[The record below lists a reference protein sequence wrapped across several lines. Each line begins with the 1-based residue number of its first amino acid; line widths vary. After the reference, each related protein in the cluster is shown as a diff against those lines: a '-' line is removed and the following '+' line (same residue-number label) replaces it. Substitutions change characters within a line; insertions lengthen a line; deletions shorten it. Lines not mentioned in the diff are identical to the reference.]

1 MIVESDYDKGLKRY
15 LVMTYL
21 LVEEAFVFH
30 GFCSFH
36 LF

>member
-1 MIVESDYDKGLKRY
+1 MIVESDFDKELKRY
-15 LVMTYL
+15 LVTTYL
-21 LVEEAFVFH
+21 LVEEAFIFH